1 MVKVPDL
8 AMSLPTS
15 LGTLDGS
22 AIAGPPKGH
31 KNKGMTAM
39 TTANKPRPTLT
50 PGETRA
56 YPVLPLRDI
65 VVFPHMIVPLFVGR
79 EKSIKALEEVM
90 RSDTF
95 ILLATQ
101 KNASDD
107 DPATGDI
114 YEVGTL
120 ASVLQ
125 LLKLPDGTVKVLVE
139 GAQRAKVLKYTDRS
153 EYFEADAVVLDDNL
167 GERVEAEA
175 LARSVVNEFENYVKL
190 NKKVS
195 PEVVGVVQQ
204 IDDHAKLADT
214 VGSHLQVK
222 IADKQALLETV
233 SVPERLEKVLGL
245 MESEISVLQVE
256 KRIRTR
262 VKRQMEKTQREYYL
276 NEQMKAIQ
284 KELGD
289 EDGKD
294 ELAELD
300 DKIKKT
306 KLSKEAR
313 EKAQHELKKLRQ
325 MSPMSAEATV
335 VRNYLDWL
343 LSIPWQ
349 KKTKVKKDLKLAQ
362 EILDADHYGLEK
374 VKDRIIEY
382 LAVQQRANK
391 LTGPILCLVGPPG
404 VGKTSLGKSIA
415 KATGREFVRVS
426 LGGVR
431 DEAEIRGH
439 RRTYIGSM
447 PGKIIQSMR
456 KAKSSNPLFLL
467 DEIDKMGADFRGD
480 PSSALLEVLD
490 PEQNATFNDHYL
502 EVDYDLSSVMFV
514 TTANTLNIPP
524 PLMDRMEIIRIAGY
538 TEDEKLQIA
547 RRHLIPAAIS
557 KHGLNANEWTIDDD
571 ALLTVIRRY
580 TREAGVR
587 NLEREISTLVRKAVK
602 ELTLSKKKAVHVAE
616 KDLGDYLGVPKYRFG
631 EMESEDQVGVVTGLA
646 WTDVGGELLTIEGTS
661 MPGKGRMTVTGNL
674 RDVMKESIS
683 AAASYVRSR
692 AIAFGIEPPLFDR
705 RDIHVHVP
713 EGATPK
719 DGPSAG
725 VAMVTAIVSVMT
737 GIPVRRD
744 VAMTG
749 EITLRGRVLPIGGL
763 KEKLLAALRG
773 GIKTVLIP
781 EENAKDLADIAQ
793 NVKSNLEIVPVSRM
807 DEVLARALVRKPEP
821 IQWEEPPA
829 KSAAEKAADEEAS
842 ALTAH

>member
-1 MVKVPDL
+1 MTL
-8 AMSLPTS
+8 A
-15 LGTLDGS
+15 
-22 AIAGPPKGH
+22 
-31 KNKGMTAM
+31 
-39 TTANKPRPTLT
+39 KPRPPLT

-95 ILLATQ
+95 VLLVTQ

-107 DPATGDI
+107 DPTTDAI
-114 YEVGTL
+114 YEIGTL

-139 GAQRAKVLKYTDRS
+139 GAQRGKVLNYTDRA
-153 EYFEADAVVLDDNL
+153 EYYEANAVVLEDAMGD
-167 GERVEAEA
+167 RVEAEA
-175 LARSVVNEFENYVKL
+175 LARSVVTEFENYVKL
-190 NKKVS
+190 NKKIS
-195 PEVVGVVQQ
+195 PEVIGVVQQ
-204 IDDHAKLADT
+204 IEDYAKLADT
-214 VGSHLQVK
+214 VASHLAVK
-222 IADKQALLETV
+222 IPDKQTILETTV
-233 SVPERLEKVLGL
+233 ATQRLEKVLSL

-289 EDGKD
+289 EEGKD
-294 ELAELD
+294 EVAEIEE
-300 DKIKKT
+300 KIKKT

-313 EKAQHELKKLRQ
+313 EKATHELKKLRQ

-343 LSIPWQ
+343 LSIPWN
-349 KKTKVKKDLKLAQ
+349 KKTKIKKDLKLAQ
-362 EILDADHYGLEK
+362 EILDNDHFGLEK
-374 VKDRIIEY
+374 VKERIVEY

-415 KATGREFVRVS
+415 RATGRDFVRVS

-447 PGKIIQSMR
+447 PGKVIQSMR

-467 DEIDKMGADFRGD
+467 DEVDKMGADFRGD

-490 PEQNATFNDHYL
+490 PEQNHTFNDHYL
-502 EVDYDLSSVMFV
+502 EVDYDLSNVMFI

-524 PLMDRMEIIRIAGY
+524 ALMDRMEIIRIAGY
-538 TEDEKLQIA
+538 TEDEKVEIA
-547 RRHLIPAAIS
+547 RKHLIPHAVT
-557 KHGLNANEWTIDDD
+557 KHGLKPDEWSIDDE
-571 ALLTVIRRY
+571 ALLTIIRRY

-587 NLEREISTLVRKAVK
+587 NLERELSTLIRKAVK
-602 ELTLSKKKAVHVAE
+602 ELTINKTKSIAVGE
-616 KDLGDYLGVPKYRFG
+616 KSLGDFLGVPKFRYG
-631 EMESEDQVGVVTGLA
+631 EIEDQDQIGVVTGLA
-646 WTDVGGELLTIEGTS
+646 WTDVGGELLTIEAAM
-661 MPGKGRMTVTGNL
+661 MPGKGKMTVTGNL

-692 AIAFGIEPPLFDR
+692 AVAFGIEPPLFDK

-725 VAMVTAIVSVMT
+725 VAMVTGIVSVMT
-737 GIPVRRD
+737 GIPARRD

-781 EENAKDLADIAQ
+781 EENAKDLVEISDS
-793 NVKSNLEIVPVSRM
+793 VKGGLEIVPVARM
-807 DEVLARALVRKPEP
+807 DEVLERALVRKPEAIEWDESKMAESTVASEP
-821 IQWEEPPA
+821 AVEEDP
-829 KSAAEKAADEEAS
+829 SS
-842 ALTAH
+842 LTAH

>member
-1 MVKVPDL
+1 MTQKREP
-8 AMSLPTS
+8 A
-15 LGTLDGS
+15 
-22 AIAGPPKGH
+22 PPG
-31 KNKGMTAM
+31 AV
-39 TTANKPRPTLT
+39 
-50 PGETRA
+50 ES

-79 EKSIKALEEVM
+79 EKSIRALEEVM
-90 RSDTF
+90 KTDSL

-101 KNASDD
+101 MNASDD
-107 DPATGDI
+107 DPAPKAIFST
-114 YEVGTL
+114 GTL

-139 GAQRAKVLKYTDRS
+139 GQVRARVQGYSKTDD
-153 EYFEADAVVLDDNL
+153 YYEADAEVLADDPVDKV
-167 GERVEAEA
+167 EVEA
-175 LARSVVNEFENYVKL
+175 LGRSVVSEFEGYVKL
-190 NKKVS
+190 NKKIS
-195 PEVVGVVQQ
+195 PEVAAAVTQ
-204 IDDHAKLADT
+204 IEEFGKLADT
-214 VGSHLQVK
+214 VASHLSVK
-222 IADKQALLETV
+222 ISDKQAVLETT
-233 SVPERLEKVLGL
+233 SVAKRLEKCLSL

-294 ELAELD
+294 DLAELD
-300 DKIKKT
+300 ERIKST

-313 EKAQHELKKLRQ
+313 DKAQAELKKLRQ

-343 LSIPWQ
+343 LSIPWS
-349 KKTKVKKDLKLAQ
+349 KKSKVKKNLVLA
-362 EILDADHYGLEK
+362 EELLDAEHFGLEK
-374 VKDRIIEY
+374 VKERILEY
-382 LAVQQRANK
+382 LAVQTRANK
-391 LTGPILCLVGPPG
+391 LAGPILCLVGPPG

-415 KATGREFVRVS
+415 KATGREFVRMS

-467 DEIDKMGADFRGD
+467 DEIDKMGMDFRGD

-490 PEQNATFNDHYL
+490 PEQNQAFNDHYL
-502 EVDYDLSSVMFV
+502 EVDYDLSNVMFV
-514 TTANTLNIPP
+514 TTANTLNIPA

-538 TEDEKLQIA
+538 TEDEKVEIA
-547 RRHLIPAAIS
+547 RRHLIPAALK
-557 KHGLNANEWTIDDD
+557 KHGLGAKEWSIDDA
-571 ALLTVIRRY
+571 ALVLAIRRY

-587 NLEREISTLVRKAVK
+587 NLEREISKLARKAVK
-602 ELTLSKKKAVHVAE
+602 QILTSDVKSVKVTVDNLA
-616 KDLGDYLGVPKYRFG
+616 DFLGVPRYRFG
-631 EMESEDQVGVVTGLA
+631 EAEAEDQVGVVTGLA
-646 WTDVGGELLTIEGTS
+646 WTEVGGELLTIEGVM

-692 AIAFGIEPPLFDR
+692 AVDFGIEPPLFDR

-725 VAMVTAIVSVMT
+725 VAMATAIVSIIT
-737 GIPVRRD
+737 GIPIRRD
-744 VAMTG
+744 IAMTG
-749 EITLRGRVLPIGGL
+749 EITLRGRILPIGGL

-773 GIKTVLIP
+773 GLRKVLIP
-781 EENAKDLADIAQ
+781 EENAKDLVDIP
-793 NVKSNLEIVPVSRM
+793 NSVKNALEIVPVARM
-807 DEVLARALVRKPEP
+807 DEVLAHALVRQPQP
-821 IQWEEPPA
+821 IVWEEDLKKPA
-829 KSAAEKAADEEAS
+829 RGLAAEDDAS
-842 ALTAH
+842 GAVAH

>member
-1 MVKVPDL
+1 MTQSKSRQPVVP
-8 AMSLPTS
+8 
-15 LGTLDGS
+15 GS
-22 AIAGPPKGH
+22 TGSYA
-31 KNKGMTAM
+31 
-39 TTANKPRPTLT
+39 
-50 PGETRA
+50 
-56 YPVLPLRDI
+56 VLPLRDI

-79 EKSIKALEEVM
+79 EKSIRALEEAV
-90 RSDTF
+90 RTDRH

-101 KNASDD
+101 INAGDD
-107 DPATGDI
+107 DPATDAI
-114 YEVGTL
+114 YTIGTL

-139 GAQRAKVLKYTDRS
+139 GAGRAKITGFTRS
-153 EYFEADAVVLDDNL
+153 DEFYEAEAEALHDEL
-167 GERVEAEA
+167 GDKVEAEA
-175 LARSVVNEFENYVKL
+175 LARSVLSEFENYVKL
-190 NKKVS
+190 NKKIS
-195 PEVVGVVQQ
+195 PEVVSAVTQ
-204 IDDHAKLADT
+204 IDEPSKLADT
-214 VGSHLQVK
+214 IGSHLLVK
-222 IADKQALLETV
+222 ISDKQGILETPTV
-233 SVPERLEKVLGL
+233 AQRLERVLSL

-289 EDGKD
+289 SEDGRD
-294 ELAELD
+294 ELAELEE
-300 DKIKKT
+300 KIEKT

-313 EKAQHELKKLRQ
+313 DKATAELKKLRQ

-335 VRNYLDWL
+335 VRNYLDWML
-343 LSIPWQ
+343 GIPWG
-349 KKTKVKKDLKLAQ
+349 KRSKVKKDLPGAQ
-362 EILDADHYGLEK
+362 LLLDEDHFGLDK
-374 VKDRIIEY
+374 VKERIVEY

-415 KATGREFVRVS
+415 KATGREFVRMS

-447 PGKIIQSMR
+447 PGKVVQSMR
-456 KAKSSNPLFLL
+456 KAKTSNPLILL
-467 DEIDKMGADFRGD
+467 DEIDKMGMDFRGD
-480 PSSALLEVLD
+480 PSAALLEVLD

-502 EVDYDLSSVMFV
+502 EVDYDLSNVMFV
-514 TTANTLNIPP
+514 TTANTLNIPS
-524 PLMDRMEIIRIAGY
+524 PLMDRMEVIRIAGY
-538 TEDEKLQIA
+538 TEEEKVEIA
-547 RRHLIPAAIS
+547 RKHLIPNALK
-557 KHGLNANEWTIDDD
+557 KHGLDRKEWSIDDE
-571 ALLTVIRRY
+571 ALLMLVRRY

-587 NLEREISTLVRKAVK
+587 NLERELSNLIRKAVK
-602 ELTLSKKKAVHVAE
+602 EILITKTKVVAVNTDTLQVF
-616 KDLGDYLGVPKYRFG
+616 LGPPKFRYG
-631 EMESEDQVGVVTGLA
+631 EIDAEDQVGVVTGLA
-646 WTDVGGELLTIEGTS
+646 WTEVGGELLTIEGVM
-661 MPGKGRMTVTGNL
+661 MPGKGKMTVTGNL
-674 RDVMKESIS
+674 KDVMKESIS

-692 AIAFGIEPPLFDR
+692 ALDFGIEPPLFER

-725 VAMVTAIVSVMT
+725 IAMATAIISTLT

-749 EITLRGRVLPIGGL
+749 EVTLRGRVLPIGGL

-781 EENAKDLADIAQ
+781 EENAKDIAEVPDS
-793 NVKSNLEIVPVSRM
+793 VKNGLEIVPVSRM
-807 DEVLARALVRKPEP
+807 DQVLERALVRQPEP
-821 IQWEEPPA
+821 IEWDEPLPA
-829 KSAAEKAADEEAS
+829 AKPARDEDGAAFV
-842 ALTAH
+842 AH